1 MRHLLIFCF
10 FDFYQKNTER
20 TVVIHE
26 IRWYNEE
33 NLTKGCR
40 WLILR
45 QCFLF
50 MNKSVIITG
59 ASRGIGK
66 AAALAFAK
74 AGYDILICYRE
85 RKADAERTAAEARAF
100 GVRAVIFQM
109 DMASLS
115 DCRRTASKALM
126 EFGKIDAL
134 VCNAGVALASLFTQT
149 TEEEYDRL
157 FAVNTKGVFFL
168 SQAVAREMIAAGGGS
183 IVNISSMW
191 GVVGASGEVAYSAS
205 KAAVIG
211 MTKAL
216 AKELAPS
223 GIRVNCIA
231 PGVIDTE
238 MNDCYDEETM
248 CALAERTPL
257 SRIGTPEDIANA
269 ILFLASENASFI
281 TGQTLTVDGGFIS

>member
-1 MRHLLIFCF
+1 MF
-10 FDFYQKNTER
+10 F
-20 TVVIHE
+20 V
-26 IRWYNEE
+26 
-33 NLTKGCR
+33 
-40 WLILR
+40 
-45 QCFLF
+45 

-66 AAALAFAK
+66 ATALAFAK
-74 AGYDILICYRE
+74 AGYDILICYHARE
-85 RKADAERTAAEARAF
+85 ADALETAAEASTY
-100 GVRAVIFQM
+100 GVRAIPFQM

-115 DCRRTASKALM
+115 DCRRTASKAMM
-126 EFGKIDAL
+126 EFGKIDVL
-134 VCNAGVALASLFTQT
+134 VCNAGIALPSLFTQT
-149 TEEEYDRL
+149 TEEDYDHL
-157 FAVNTKGVFFL
+157 FDVNTKGVFFL
-168 SQAVAREMIAAGGGS
+168 SQAVAREMIAAGGGA

-223 GIRVNCIA
+223 GIRVNCVA

-238 MNDCYDEETM
+238 MNACYDEETM
-248 CALAERTPL
+248 CALAEKTPL
-257 SRIGTPEDIANA
+257 SRIGAPEDVANA